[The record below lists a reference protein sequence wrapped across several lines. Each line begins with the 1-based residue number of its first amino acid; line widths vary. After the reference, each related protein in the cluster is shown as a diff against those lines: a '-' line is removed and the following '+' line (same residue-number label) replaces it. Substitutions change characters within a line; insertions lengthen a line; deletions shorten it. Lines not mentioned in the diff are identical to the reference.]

1 MHGGTTTVCT
11 PGGDDGRLRRQQ
23 RRRPGRLALPDLD
36 RTLFLIGSYLDPP
49 FLFYLP
55 RHSQYC
61 VAYTAC
67 TDRPVCD
74 AHLQVQG
81 RHVPVVTEQKC
92 GIFCI
97 AIVYTTY

>member
-1 MHGGTTTVCT
+1 M
-11 PGGDDGRLRRQQ
+11 DDF
-23 RRRPGRLALPDLD
+23 ADNSVDDLD
-36 RTLFLIGSYLDPP
+36 VLLYQTSTALSSSSAPTSIPP
-49 FLFYLP
+49 FFFYLP